1 MIPQIG
7 DFIAMAALAAK
18 AFQALDSSR
27 GSNVEFNSLLNTL
40 KALGQAMWQA
50 EALCMECHTSSFGDA
65 YKNPRRLELLES
77 IASDITKEREE
88 CEALIT
94 HFLKSFA
101 SYTRTFLEG
110 DAGKIR
116 SGFKKL
122 TWAGRK
128 DEVAVLEK
136 RLNGH
141 LQALQIHLWTFSQYA
156 PSTGSRR

>member
-7 DFIAMAALAAK
+7 DFIAMASLATK

-27 GSNVEFNSLLNTL
+27 GSKFEFNSLLNTL

-50 EALCMECHTSSFGDA
+50 EALCMECHMSSLGRADVD
-65 YKNPRRLELLES
+65 PHRLKLLES
-77 IASDITKEREE
+77 IAHDIANEREK

-101 SYTRTFLEG
+101 PYTKAFSEG
-110 DAGKIR
+110 GAGKLR
-116 SGFKKL
+116 AGVRML
-122 TWAGRK
+122 TWAERK
-128 DEVAVLEK
+128 DEVAALEK

-141 LQALQIHLWTFSQYA
+141 LQALQIHLWTFSQYVLY
-156 PSTGSRR
+156 PTSSR